1 MTLYF
6 AAEVFSQCTTKSLCM
21 ALQRDLWPGME
32 EIKSI
37 FCRDKSHE
45 TEHKLQD
52 SYA

>member
-6 AAEVFSQCTTKSLCM
+6 AAEVFSQL

-37 FCRDKSHE
+37 FCCDKSHE